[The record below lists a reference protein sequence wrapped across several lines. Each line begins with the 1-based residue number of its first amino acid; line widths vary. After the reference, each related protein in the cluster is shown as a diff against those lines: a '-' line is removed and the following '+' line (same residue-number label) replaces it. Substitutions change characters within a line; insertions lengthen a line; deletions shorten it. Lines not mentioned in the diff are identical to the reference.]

1 MPNSA
6 SAPAPVPGVVTAFTP
21 VPGVDVVDVA
31 GVPVLAVFDVELVD
45 EVLPGAVP
53 VLVVEV
59 LDELELELDDELE
72 LDEELD
78 ELVLVLAVDEVVVVA
93 GAEQLNESLLVSVPS
108 NVPLTLDTCTRHEL
122 KSSPAASGSA
132 ASLPESP
139 ETVPSLNAAG
149 TPEIVK
155 L

>member
-59 LDELELELDDELE
+59 LDELELELDDEL
-72 LDEELD
+72 ELD